1 MHKVLNEKPDI
12 PISIKTV
19 AEYFGVSIRTIRS
32 WMEKDENFPKP
43 FKKYSTLRFKRN
55 EIEAYWNENKQ
66 DPDELIGNYFT

>member
-1 MHKVLNEKPDI
+1 METILNKKPDM

-19 AEYFGVSIRTIRS
+19 AGYFGVSIRTIRS

-55 EIEAYWNENKQ
+55 EIEEYWNENRQVYDAK
-66 DPDELIGNYFT
+66 EYEY